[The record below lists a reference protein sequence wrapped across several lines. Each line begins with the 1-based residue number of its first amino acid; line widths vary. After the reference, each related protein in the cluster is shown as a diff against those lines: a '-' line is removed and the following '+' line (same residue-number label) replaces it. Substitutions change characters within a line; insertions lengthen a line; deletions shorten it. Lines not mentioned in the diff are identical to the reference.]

1 MLSKSGTKP
10 ALRVVGFWCFA
21 GGDVKSLNYSFPGG
35 YLSKGVAEKC
45 VCVSR
50 VLVREQ
56 LQELRGLF
64 NSSPLPLADEAKR
77 VGGL

>member
-1 MLSKSGTKP
+1 MLSESGTKP
-10 ALRVVGFWCFA
+10 ALRVVGFLCFT
-21 GGDVKSLNYSFPGG
+21 GGAVKSLNYSFPDG

-45 VCVSR
+45 VCVSGGF
-50 VLVREQ
+50 VRGR
-56 LQELRGLF
+56 LQELRERF